1 MDINLKVVGVGDNT
15 VDIYV
20 DNRECFPGGNCVNFS
35 VFASRLGAQAS
46 YIGVLGSDENGDFL
60 AKAMHN
66 EKVNLKRVRFS
77 KKRNSYTFIRHENKD
92 RIFINSNPSTSQSL
106 EINKEDLDFL
116 SSHQLIHTSIYSKLE
131 RYLPDLRALDFKIS
145 YDFSNRFSSIF
156 MKNILPWIDYGFFSW
171 SGRNDEN
178 ILTFLKK
185 WTDLYK
191 TELIVTNGIKG
202 SYALNNNKLIHIP
215 AKEIDLVDTM
225 GVGDAFI
232 TSYLI
237 SRLKGKII
245 KECIEEGTSFA
256 AENCLHE
263 GSFGYK
269 RTYQEPF

>member
-20 DNRECFPGGNCVNFS
+20 DSRECFPGGNCVNFS
-35 VFASRLGAQAS
+35 VFASRLGVQAS

-60 AKAMHN
+60 TKAMHN

-116 SSHQLIHTSIYSKLE
+116 SGHQLIHTSIYSKLE

-191 TELIVTNGIKG
+191 AELIVTNGIKG

-245 KECIEEGTSFA
+245 KECVEEGTSFA

-269 RTYQEPF
+269 RTYQESL

>member
-1 MDINLKVVGVGDNT
+1 
-15 VDIYV
+15 
-20 DNRECFPGGNCVNFS
+20 
-35 VFASRLGAQAS
+35 
-46 YIGVLGSDENGDFL
+46 
-60 AKAMHN
+60 
-66 EKVNLKRVRFS
+66 
-77 KKRNSYTFIRHENKD
+77 
-92 RIFINSNPSTSQSL
+92 
-106 EINKEDLDFL
+106 
-116 SSHQLIHTSIYSKLE
+116 
-131 RYLPDLRALDFKIS
+131 
-145 YDFSNRFSSIF
+145 

-191 TELIVTNGIKG
+191 AELIVTSGIKG

-245 KECIEEGTSFA
+245 KECVEEGTSFA

-269 RTYQEPF
+269 RTYQESL